1 MCPQEAV
8 CQQRQRPRRLQERD
22 CHSGKCSGPFFELK
36 VFLMKIFFQSN
47 LNGHPNLIGYID
59 SSVSLLA
66 DGVHEVLLLMPYHKT
81 TVLQMMNDRLDTGF
95 TEEDILHIFCDI
107 CKGVARLHHCQVPP
121 LHCTSAHIYHY
132 CCLLYVDLWTP
143 CNANRTNLR
152 LVHVETA
159 TAPITKTNTKLL
171 TCRLPRLI

>member
-1 MCPQEAV
+1 
-8 CQQRQRPRRLQERD
+8 
-22 CHSGKCSGPFFELK
+22 
-36 VFLMKIFFQSN
+36 MKIVFQSN

-107 CKGVARLHHCQVPP
+107 CKGVARLHHCQVV
-121 LHCTSAHIYHY
+121 LCTSAHIYHY
-132 CCLLYVDLWTP
+132 CFLYMNSMQ
-143 CNANRTNLR
+143 C
-152 LVHVETA
+152 
-159 TAPITKTNTKLL
+159 KTDSPSIGQ
-171 TCRLPRLI
+171 C

>member
-1 MCPQEAV
+1 MNV
-8 CQQRQRPRRLQERD
+8 
-22 CHSGKCSGPFFELK
+22 
-36 VFLMKIFFQSN
+36 VFQSN

-107 CKGVARLHHCQVPP
+107 CKGVARLHHCPVPP
-121 LHCTSAHIYHY
+121 LHCTRAHIYHY
-132 CCLLYVDLWTP
+132 CCLLYVDSM
-143 CNANRTNLR
+143 
-152 LVHVETA
+152 
-159 TAPITKTNTKLL
+159 
-171 TCRLPRLI
+171 